1 VNILRK
7 QGLVFSA
14 LALLLV
20 ATAMLLP
27 RLEPTTELFILAAL
41 VLLLGV
47 PHGAVDPIFARQL
60 YAVSS
65 LVGWTVFVG
74 AYVGL
79 ALLVIGFW
87 RLAPA
92 VFLIFFLAASTLH
105 FSGDLAAGTA
115 WLSRLLY
122 GGAVIVLPTLLHAP
136 EMARLFGFLVD
147 ANAADRFVSALTFL
161 AWPWVAGIFLSAL
174 LMFKR
179 DWLTALE
186 LTASSLLVLVVP
198 PLLSF
203 TLFFCFM
210 HSARHALRTQR
221 YASVSWRQLLLTSL
235 APTVAVAAA
244 ALLTWLLVKDAP
256 LDMRMVQFVV
266 IGLAALTAPHMLLV
280 ERVRFSGWVKP
291 H

>member
-1 VNILRK
+1 MNILRK
-7 QGLVFSA
+7 QGLVFCL

-20 ATAMLLP
+20 AMAVLFP
-27 RLEPTTELFILAAL
+27 RLEPTTELFIFAAL
-41 VLLLGV
+41 VLFLGV
-47 PHGAVDPIFARQL
+47 PHGALDPIFARHL

-65 LVGWTVFVG
+65 LVGWIIFV
-74 AYVGL
+74 ATYVGL

-87 RLAPA
+87 WLAPA

-105 FSGDLAAGTA
+105 FSGDLAAGTP

-136 EMARLFGFLVD
+136 EMARLFGYLVD
-147 ANAADRFVSALTFL
+147 ANAANHFVSALAFL
-161 AWPWVAGIFLSAL
+161 AWPWVVGISLSAL
-174 LMFKR
+174 LTFKR

-186 LTASSLLVLVVP
+186 LTAGSLLLLVVP

-203 TLFFCFM
+203 TLFFCVM

-221 YASVSWRQLLLTSL
+221 YASLSWRQLLLTSL
-235 APTVAVAAA
+235 APTAAVAAA
-244 ALLTWLLVKDAP
+244 ALLTWWVVKDAP

-280 ERVRFSGWVKP
+280 ERVRFSGWVKL

>member
-1 VNILRK
+1 VNIFRK
-7 QGLVFSA
+7 QGLVFCA

-20 ATAMLLP
+20 ATALLLP
-27 RLEPTTELFILAAL
+27 RLEPTTELFIFGAL

-47 PHGAVDPIFARQL
+47 PHGALDPIFARQL

-65 LVGWTVFVG
+65 LVGWAVFVG

-87 RLAPA
+87 RLAPV
-92 VFLIFFLAASTLH
+92 VFLILFLVASTLH
-105 FSGDLAAGTA
+105 FSADLAAGTP
-115 WLSRLLY
+115 RLTRLVY
-122 GGAVIVLPTLLHAP
+122 GGAVIVLPTLLHAA
-136 EMARLFGFLVD
+136 EMTRLFGFLVD
-147 ANAADRFVSALTFL
+147 VNAADRFVSVLAFL
-161 AWPWVAGIFLSAL
+161 AWPWLAGIFLSVL
-174 LMFKR
+174 VMFKR

-186 LTASSLLVLVVP
+186 LTSSSLLVLVVP

-203 TLFFCFM
+203 TLFFCVM

-221 YASVSWRQLLLTSL
+221 YASASWRQLLLTSL
-235 APTVAVAAA
+235 APTAAVAAT
-244 ALLTWLLVKDAP
+244 ALLTWWAIKDAP
-256 LDMRMVQFVV
+256 LDMRMVQMVV

-291 H
+291 D